1 MHGYAYMNGDIAKL
15 PAGGAVYGGSS
26 STGPETAAATGAAL
40 PSTTSNPNHYH
51 VHQEEYPTEQ
61 HQQHPM
67 VNGVAETVTAA
78 TDTPPTDGA
87 CGGGGTPQILHQ
99 PDTVAGG
106 TGTGAQ
112 VAAISLPPHYQQQH
126 HQTTTSANST
136 TPSGYPLSQLKQMLS
151 QQLEYYFSRENLA
164 NDTYLL
170 SQMDND
176 QYVPIWTVANFN
188 QVKKLTKDIKLITEV
203 LRESP
208 NVQVDEEGIKVRP
221 NHKRCIVILREIPDN
236 TPIEDVKN
244 LFSGENC
251 PRMIS
256 CEFAHNS
263 SWYVTFESDED
274 AQRAYR
280 YLREEVR
287 EFQGRPIM
295 ARIKAKPMNRL
306 PMPASMAVAAKNGF
320 RVTPPPGPPGG
331 PPPPTAAA
339 AQAAAVAAAAVAAQP
354 QPQVPPPTAV
364 FDPAAFPPGQQRFIY
379 ANGTP
384 GQPVAAYNQVLYP
397 SYAQQ
402 QFFASVAWPPSATGY
417 FDISS
422 VFQVNGLAP
431 QGFKHPSQTYGGG
444 GGGGGGRLGGGGGQ
458 GGQNRPRKQS
468 RGGPNMQGQEQGS
481 SQGSNRPST
490 SQQSSRPLS
499 PQSGNGGKLHGNK
512 SSMVDGAIPKAHS
525 VAGPAAVS
533 INELHHE
540 VHIAAGGAPIGL
552 PVIHATAVAD
562 GSMVDMYR
570 YIPAGAVAT
579 QPPPAS
585 AMMKEA
591 VPPRHRRKKRDDENT
606 VGGTMTS
613 QAAAASAC
621 MQGGASSGVA
631 AGAGAVASSQLQ
643 RGGGGGGSSGDAQ
656 MSGGNSTSGGGGG
669 RQQAQ
674 FDLVDEAF
682 PPLPGLDANHHQPS
696 KHHHHHHHNHQQ
708 QHTHQQHHHPVTN
721 HIDSGQPA
729 TVAASGNTTDHS
741 HGGGGGW
748 GENRLADVVK
758 GTVRNKNNSAVATA
772 TNTASTTSTIGS
784 NGNYN
789 SSKESSSVGCDDSPR
804 TVSPHQMQQQ
814 QPAFAQ
820 SSSRQKDCKDAST
833 DSSDVQLDNNMPV
846 TLTPPSSPEKIIPV
860 LSMKCTMADKSTKT
874 DDALLNGQG
883 GGDGGSECSAG
894 SGGGASATCPTT
906 TNAATMTTTS
916 IAPVAMTTTPKS
928 AAASKGAVPLQVY
941 PSTMEAAALAGGL
954 PSPPLSGKDSYSVA
968 ASTGGSINPPRMSY
982 AQVAQHHKDAHKAA
996 VAATQTSNTS
1006 SIKSVDAANSVST
1019 GSKTTTAGGTT
1030 VPSYRS
1036 TMQEGRDNP
1045 SSRGGS
1051 SENGSAHGNNQQ
1063 QSRYNGPSGP
1073 RGGGGPN
1080 RPGHERTGGGMGRR
1094 RPGETRTAQLRD
1106 FVTAAPRSPK

>member
-1 MHGYAYMNGDIAKL
+1 MHGYAYMNGDIGKL
-15 PAGGAVYGGSS
+15 PAGAVYG
-26 STGPETAAATGAAL
+26 STGPEATGALSA
-40 PSTTSNPNHYH
+40 TTINPHH
-51 VHQEEYPTEQ
+51 HHHHH
-61 HQQHPM
+61 HQQPQQEYATGDSDQQQPM
-67 VNGVAETVTAA
+67 VNGVAETVAA
-78 TDTPPTDGA
+78 TAMATTPTDGA
-87 CGGGGTPQILHQ
+87 GGGGSQMHHQ

-106 TGTGAQ
+106 TGTACQ
-112 VAAISLPPHYQQQH
+112 VAATSLPTHHQQQH
-126 HQTTTSANST
+126 QTASAT
-136 TPSGYPLSQLKQMLS
+136 ATPSGYPLSQLKQMLS

-306 PMPASMAVAAKNGF
+306 PMPTSMAVAAKNGF
-320 RVTPPPGPPGG
+320 RVTPPPPGPPGG

-339 AQAAAVAAAAVAAQP
+339 AQAAAVAAVAAVAQP

-397 SYAQQ
+397 SYTQQ

-431 QGFKHPSQTYGGG
+431 QGYKHPPQPYGGG
-444 GGGGGGRLGGGGGQ
+444 GGGGRPGGGGGQ
-458 GGQNRPRKQS
+458 SGQNRPRKQS
-468 RGGPNMQGQEQGS
+468 RGGLGMQGQDQGS
-481 SQGSNRPST
+481 SQGGNRPST

-499 PQSGNGGKLHGNK
+499 PQSGNGGKMHGGK
-512 SSMVDGAIPKAHS
+512 SSMMDGAIPKAHAI
-525 VAGPAAVS
+525 AGPAAVS
-533 INELHHE
+533 INDLHHE

-552 PVIHATAVAD
+552 PVIHAAAVAD
-562 GSMVDMYR
+562 GSMVDVYR
-570 YIPAGAVAT
+570 YIPAGSVT
-579 QPPPAS
+579 QPPPAPS
-585 AMMKEA
+585 MVKEA
-591 VPPRHRRKKRDDENT
+591 MAPRHRRKKRDDES
-606 VGGTMTS
+606 GGGQTS
-613 QAAAASAC
+613 QAAASAG
-621 MQGGASSGVA
+621 MQGAAAAAA
-631 AGAGAVASSQLQ
+631 AGQLQ
-643 RGGGGGGSSGDAQ
+643 RGGGGGSGEAQ
-656 MSGGNSTSGGGGG
+656 MSGGNATGGG
-669 RQQAQ
+669 RAQAQ

-682 PPLPGLDANHHQPS
+682 PPLPGLDTNHHQPS
-696 KHHHHHHHNHQQ
+696 KHHHHHHQPQQ
-708 QHTHQQHHHPVTN
+708 QHIHQQHHHPVTN
-721 HIDSGQPA
+721 HMDSGQPTAA
-729 TVAASGNTTDHS
+729 TVAASGTSTDS
-741 HGGGGGW
+741 HGGGGW

-758 GTVRNKNNSAVATA
+758 GTTRNKSNPTA
-772 TNTASTTSTIGS
+772 AASTTTTTTSTGS
-784 NGNYN
+784 NGNCN

-804 TVSPHQMQQQ
+804 AVSPHHMQQ

-820 SSSRQKDCKDAST
+820 SSSRQTDCKDAST
-833 DSSDVQLDNNMPV
+833 DISDVQLDNSIPV
-846 TLTPPSSPEKIIPV
+846 TLTPPSSPEKMIPV

-874 DDALLNGQG
+874 DDALLNGQP
-883 GGDGGSECSAG
+883 GGDGGLECVGG
-894 SGGGASATCPTT
+894 STGASSGCPTT

-916 IAPVAMTTTPKS
+916 IAPAAVTTTPKAS
-928 AAASKGAVPLQVY
+928 AIAASIKGAPLQVY
-941 PSTMEAAALAGGL
+941 PLEAAATPGGL
-954 PSPPLSGKDSYSVA
+954 PSPPLSSGPDCASYPVA
-968 ASTGGSINPPRMSY
+968 PSTGGSGNPPRMSY

-996 VAATQTSNTS
+996 VAAAATTATSVAQAGPAAASVKSQTGTF
-1006 SIKSVDAANSVST
+1006 DAAT
-1019 GSKTTTAGGTT
+1019 ITLAGGKTTTAGATT
-1030 VPSYRS
+1030 VPYRS
-1036 TMQEGRDNP
+1036 TIQEGRDNP
-1045 SSRGGS
+1045 SSRGGG
-1051 SENGSAHGNNQQ
+1051 SENGPSHGNNQQ
-1063 QSRYNGPSGP
+1063 QQQQPQSRYNGPNA
-1073 RGGGGPN
+1073 RGGGPPN
-1080 RPGHERTGGGMGRR
+1080 RPGHERIGGSGVGRR
-1094 RPGETRTAQLRD
+1094 RPGETRTTQLRD